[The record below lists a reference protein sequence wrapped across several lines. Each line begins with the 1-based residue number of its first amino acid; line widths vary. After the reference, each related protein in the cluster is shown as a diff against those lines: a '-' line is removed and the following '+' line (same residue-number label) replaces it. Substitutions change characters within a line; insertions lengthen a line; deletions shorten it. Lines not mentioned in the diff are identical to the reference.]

1 MMQELHG
8 IYYVAVDLI
17 PWLTGAIRA
26 YKLMTFNRE
35 GRNVPHESIKQKS
48 SKHQLVF

>member
-1 MMQELHG
+1 MGYNMLREF
-8 IYYVAVDLI
+8 D

-35 GRNVPHESIKQKS
+35 GRHVPHEYIIQK
-48 SKHQLVF
+48 SKHQ